1 MFFLMSI
8 ILSFHINLGAVVYL
22 MHIKYKT
29 HTLFDNYRELHY
41 SAMLIK
47 GLNNA
52 KPLIRNFHG

>member
-29 HTLFDNYRELHY
+29 HTLFDKSIEGYLKK
-41 SAMLIK
+41 SSSDPLLI
-47 GLNNA
+47 LV
-52 KPLIRNFHG
+52 I